1 MDAITHTIVVLVTV
15 LGSYWMGLTRGYIR
29 GLDEG
34 TSEGS
39 AIALKRALEW
49 MRKKHDIHIT
59 DYEINEASE
68 YLRNERS

>member
-1 MDAITHTIVVLVTV
+1 MDAFTHTIIVLTSIF
-15 LGSYWMGLTRGYIR
+15 GAYWFGLYRGFTR

-39 AIALKRALEW
+39 AIALKEALEW
-49 MRKKHDIHIT
+49 MRKKYDINMT

-68 YLRNERS
+68 YLRNGRS